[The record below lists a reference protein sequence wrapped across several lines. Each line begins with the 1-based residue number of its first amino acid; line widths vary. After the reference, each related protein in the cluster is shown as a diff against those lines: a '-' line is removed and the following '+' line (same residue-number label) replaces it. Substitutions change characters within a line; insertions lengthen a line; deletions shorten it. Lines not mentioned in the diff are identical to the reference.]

1 MAILTEKEAM
11 KPLTEEQIAMLDALK
26 DEDIV
31 YDNDCPKLSGR
42 MIEKARAYRQSHPTN
57 TSV

>member
-1 MAILTEKEAM
+1 MAILTKKEAM
-11 KPLTEEQIAMLDALK
+11 KPLTEEQIAMLEALK

-31 YDNDCPKLSGR
+31 YDNDCPKLSVR
-42 MIEKARAYRQSHPTN
+42 MIEKARAYRQSHPIR